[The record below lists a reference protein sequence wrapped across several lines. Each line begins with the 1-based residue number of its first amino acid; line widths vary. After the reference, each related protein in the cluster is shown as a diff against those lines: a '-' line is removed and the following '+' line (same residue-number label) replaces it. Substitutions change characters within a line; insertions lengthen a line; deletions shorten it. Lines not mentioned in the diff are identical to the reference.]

1 MKGIV
6 LTLEESEAISGWSSE
21 SQQRAQVILARYPER
36 RSAVMPLLYM
46 SMIENGYV
54 TGDGMRQVGVLTG
67 LSPAQVQ
74 SVASFYTMYKREPVG
89 DYLVGVCTS
98 ISCFLLG
105 ADDVLA
111 AIEDE
116 SGVPDGET
124 SSDGDISVEHVEC
137 NGACGGAPVVLVN
150 WEMIESVT
158 PEKARE
164 LVRWLRNGRP
174 EVVNTEEMQQLFGGE
189 RAFDWGIKESEGA
202 VLPVPAFGPYGSVGG
217 SLPPQGEVAERSEV
231 DGSNPGGDV
240 PHGGTRTFPQGR
252 RGQ

>member
-1 MKGIV
+1 MNDVV
-6 LTLEESEAISGWSSE
+6 LTAEESAVIADWSGA
-21 SQQRAQVILARYPER
+21 SQQRAKEILGRYPEK
-36 RSAVMPLLYM
+36 RSAVMPLLYL
-46 SMIENGYV
+46 SMIENGHV

-105 ADDVLA
+105 ADEVLA

-124 SSDGDISVEHVEC
+124 GGDGVFSVEHLEC

-150 WEMIESVT
+150 WEMIEGVT

-164 LVRWLRNGRP
+164 LVQWLRNGRP
-174 EVVNTEEMQQLFGGE
+174 DVVNTEEMQQLFGGE
-189 RAFDWGIKESEGA
+189 RSFDWGVKETEGA
-202 VLPVPAFGPYGSVGG
+202 ILPVPAFGPFGS
-217 SLPPQGEVAERSEV
+217 S
-231 DGSNPGGDV
+231 
-240 PHGGTRTFPQGR
+240 
-252 RGQ
+252 RGAT

>member
-1 MKGIV
+1 MRQV
-6 LTLEESEAISGWSSE
+6 DLTAEETSAIAGWSAE
-21 SQQRAQVILARYPER
+21 SRRRAEEILSLYPEK
-36 RSAVMPLLYM
+36 RSAVMPLLYI
-46 SMIENGYV
+46 SMIENAYV
-54 TGDGMRQVGVLTG
+54 TADGMRQVGVLTG

-89 DYLVGVCTS
+89 KYLVGVCTS

-124 SSDGDISVEHVEC
+124 GSDGVLSVEHVEC

-164 LVRWLRNGRP
+164 LVKWLRDGQP
-174 EVVNTEEMQQLFGGE
+174 EVANTEEMQQLFGGE
-189 RAFDWGIKESEGA
+189 RSFDWGIKEPEGA
-202 VLPVPAFGPYGSVGG
+202 ILPVPAFGPYGSVGED
-217 SLPPQGEVAERSEV
+217 S
-231 DGSNPGGDV
+231 
-240 PHGGTRTFPQGR
+240 
-252 RGQ
+252 